1 MKDKILN
8 VIKNNKRWCLLFIS
22 LIIFLFILENVFDNE
37 IVTFDANVYNTI
49 SLVKNDFMTN
59 VFKGITEFGSAKV
72 LILIALTSLVVVK
85 NKKIGTA
92 ISLNLASIG
101 LLNYIL
107 KNIIQRPRP
116 EGFRLVEETGF
127 SFPSGHSMA
136 SMAFYG
142 LIIYF
147 VFKNVKNKAVRI
159 TACTGLSILIVLIG
173 MSRIYLGVHYASD
186 VMAGFLVS
194 IVYLV
199 VYITG
204 ILKLVE
210 INIDKKKTK
219 C

>member
-8 VIKNNKRWCLLFIS
+8 VIKNNKRWCLLFIC
-22 LIIFLFILENVFDNE
+22 LIIFIFILENVFDNE
-37 IVTFDANVYNTI
+37 IAIFDANVYNTI
-49 SLVKNDFMTN
+49 SLIKNNFITN
-59 VFKGITEFGSAKV
+59 VFKVITEFGSAKV
-72 LILIALTSLVVVK
+72 LILITLISLVVVK

-92 ISLNLASIG
+92 ISLNLVSIG

-116 EGFRLVEETGF
+116 EGFRLVEETGY

-147 VFKNVKNKAVRI
+147 VFRNVKNKAMRTI
-159 TACTGLSILIVLIG
+159 ACTALSLLIILIG

-186 VMAGFLVS
+186 VIAGLLVS
-194 IVYLV
+194 IAYLV

-204 ILKLVE
+204 ILKLIE
-210 INIDKKKTK
+210 IDIDKKEIK